1 MDKILVAVDLSDL
14 ANVALDYAASQAK
27 AFKSQIRVLHVVA
40 PIPSYIGNEIAP
52 PVIPAENKEEIE
64 RMSQDL
70 SAMAEYLQKQGIEAH
85 YQLVHGPVIE
95 TILEN
100 AGSYNAELIVMGAHS
115 HGFLYRA
122 FMGSVCS
129 GVVKH
134 SHVPVLIIPGK

>member
-14 ANVALDYAASQAK
+14 ANVALDFAASQAK

-52 PVIPAENKEEIE
+52 PVVPAENKEEIE
-64 RMSQDL
+64 RMKQDL